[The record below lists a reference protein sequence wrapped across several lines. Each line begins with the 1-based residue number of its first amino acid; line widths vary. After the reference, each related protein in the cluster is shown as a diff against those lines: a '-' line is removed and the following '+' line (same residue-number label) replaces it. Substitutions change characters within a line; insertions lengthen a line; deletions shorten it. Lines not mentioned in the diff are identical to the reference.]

1 MTLLSTE
8 RHHEHISDHIPQSQD
23 ERKKR
28 KKPTAKRKLDAIEE
42 LSDESDTELNVIR
55 PSGSTTLTKIFDE
68 EHAEALEA
76 FDAIAV
82 SRKVPNNPP
91 NGLIS
96 PSKSAKTTSRKGS
109 GKRK

>member
-8 RHHEHISDHIPQSQD
+8 RHHEHISDHIPKSQD

-28 KKPTAKRKLDAIEE
+28 KKPAAKRKLDAIEE
-42 LSDESDTELNVIR
+42 LSDESDTESNR
-55 PSGSTTLTKIFDE
+55 AGPSGSTDLANLIEQD
-68 EHAEALEA
+68 HAEALEA

-82 SRKVPNNPP
+82 SRKVPDNPP
-91 NGLIS
+91 NGLIM
-96 PSKSAKTTSRKGS
+96 PSNSAKTTSRKGS